1 LQFERTVNR
10 PMKNR
15 SLALL
20 STLFPLLLLCGCY
33 TAKMSEPPRTALEQL
48 VLSRSSDLA
57 MDGVDLSWVNGK
69 KIYVE
74 EKYFDSYDKA
84 YVIGLI
90 RQHLNEA
97 GGLLMKAD
105 DKADLIVEIR
115 SGGLGMDT
123 SETMVGIPSLSI
135 PVPLSGSLQ
144 TPEIAFYKN
153 TKANAIAKFA
163 LFAYARDSGEFVH
176 SVGPV
181 SGYSHFHLYK
191 LVGITWKRTDV
202 QQLKKHPTPDHST
215 NSVS

>member
-1 LQFERTVNR
+1 
-10 PMKNR
+10 MKNK

-20 STLFPLLLLCGCY
+20 ASALPLLLLCGCY

-48 VLSRSSDLA
+48 VLSKSSDLA
-57 MDGVDLSWVNGK
+57 MDGVDLSWVRGK

-74 EKYFDSYDKA
+74 DKYFDSYDKLYA
-84 YVIGLI
+84 IGLI

-97 GGLLMKAD
+97 GGMLMKTD

-123 SETMVGIPSLSI
+123 SETLFGLAALTI

-144 TPEIAFYKN
+144 TPELALYKN
-153 TKANAIAKFA
+153 TKANGIAKFA
-163 LFAYARDSGEFVH
+163 LFAYARDTGEFVH

-181 SGYSHFHLYK
+181 SGYARFHLYK
-191 LVGITWKRTDV
+191 LVGFTWKRTNV
-202 QQLKKHPTPDHST
+202 EQLKKHPVPDHPT
-215 NSVS
+215 NSVAPPSQ

>member
-1 LQFERTVNR
+1 
-10 PMKNR
+10 MKIK
-15 SLALL
+15 SLALFTTI
-20 STLFPLLLLCGCY
+20 SPLLLLCGCY

-57 MDGVDLSWVNGK
+57 MDGVDLTWVRGK
-69 KIYVE
+69 KIFVE
-74 EKYFDSYDKA
+74 EKYFDSYDKP

-97 GGLLMKAD
+97 GGLLMKTD
-105 DKADLIVEIR
+105 DKADMIVEIR

-123 SETMVGIPSLSI
+123 SETLFGLPALTV

-144 TPEIAFYKN
+144 TPELAFYKN
-153 TKANAIAKFA
+153 TKANGIAKFA
-163 LFAYARDSGEFVH
+163 LFAYTRDTGEFVR

-191 LVGITWKRTDV
+191 LVGITWIRTDV
-202 QQLKKHPTPDHST
+202 QQLKKHPTPDHTT
-215 NSVS
+215 NSVP